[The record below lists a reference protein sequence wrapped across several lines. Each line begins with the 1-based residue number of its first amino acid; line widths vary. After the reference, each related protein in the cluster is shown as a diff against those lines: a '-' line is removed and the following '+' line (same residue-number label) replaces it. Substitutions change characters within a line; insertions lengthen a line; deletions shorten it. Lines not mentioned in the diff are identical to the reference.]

1 MNVLGIHIGHE
12 SSAALVV
19 DGKILADVAEERFTR
34 TKHYCGLPIA
44 SIDYCLKSQKLK
56 MSDIDIVAVP
66 AAWSVPGLNFLLGL
80 KGARQERKTK
90 KRSMLEFAHALFKK
104 ETPKPPLYIKN
115 FPIEDSTEIVHVN
128 HHLAHAASA
137 YYTTNLREKQLIV
150 TMDGAGDG
158 MSVALW
164 RGENGKIEL
173 LQSFPTSASM
183 GWFYSN
189 VTEAL
194 GWWHGDG
201 EGKTMGLAPYG
212 DYTKVQGVLTKFHPK
227 FSKGQLVQHHD
238 FGRAFFWNEGGAIQ
252 WHFDDAYEIRRL
264 IQKYGREHIAAE
276 AQRVLEEQVPE
287 VIYPWMEKEGTH
299 HLSCAGGVF
308 LNVKLNQ
315 HIWESGLVAH
325 HHIYPNAGDSGLA
338 VGAALYAYFQVNP
351 SAPIYNIEDLYWGPE
366 YSETEIE
373 AALRLRHLTC
383 HRIENVEECVAKW
396 LAEGKIIAWFQ
407 GRMESGPR
415 ALGNRSILMSANEP
429 KNKDIINARVKFR
442 EAFRP
447 FCPSLLWERRADYLQ
462 MSRDEFF
469 MITSFTCPEAKRNKI
484 PAVVHADAT
493 LRPQTVKKEFNPRF
507 WNLINAFGKLTGEP
521 LLLNT
526 SFNIM
531 GDPIVNHPREAIR
544 CFYDNGLDFLVLGNF
559 VLAKNSHFER

>member
-1 MNVLGIHIGHE
+1 MNILGIHIGHD

-19 DGKILADVAEERFTR
+19 DGKIVADVAEERFTR

-56 MSDIDIVAVP
+56 MADIDIVAVP
-66 AAWSVPGLNFLLGL
+66 ADCSVPDLNFLLDL
-80 KGARQERKTK
+80 KGAKRERKTK
-90 KRSMLEFAHALFKK
+90 KRSMLEFTEEWFKK
-104 ETPKPPLYIKN
+104 GAAKPPLYIKN
-115 FPIEDSTEIVHVN
+115 FGIKHSTEIVHVN

-137 YYTTNLREKQLIV
+137 YYTNNLSEKQLIV
-150 TMDGAGDG
+150 TMDGSGDG
-158 MSVALW
+158 MSIALW

-173 LQSFPTSASM
+173 LQAFPLSASI
-183 GWFYSN
+183 GFFYSN

-212 DYTKVQGVLTKFHPK
+212 DYTKAQGVLTKFHPK
-227 FSKGQLVQHHD
+227 FSKGQVLEHHD
-238 FGRAFFWNEGGAIQ
+238 FGRSFFWNEGGAIQ
-252 WHFDDAYEIRRL
+252 WHYDEAYEIRDL
-264 IQKYGREHIAAE
+264 VQKYGREHIAAE
-276 AQRVLEEQVPE
+276 AQRVLEEQVQE
-287 VIYPWMEKEGTH
+287 IIYPWMEKEGTRN
-299 HLSCAGGVF
+299 LSCSGGVF

-315 HIWESGLVAH
+315 RIWESGRVTR

-338 VGAALYAYFQVNP
+338 VGAALYAYYQVNP
-351 SAPIYNIEDLYWGPE
+351 SAPIDNIEDLYWGPE

-373 AALRLRHLTC
+373 AALKLRNLLY
-383 HRIENVEECVAKW
+383 RRVENIEEYVAKQ
-396 LAEGKIIAWFQ
+396 LAEGKIISWFQ

-415 ALGNRSILMSANEP
+415 ALGNRSILMSANQP
-429 KNKDIINARVKFR
+429 QNKDTINARVKFR

-447 FCPSLLWERRADYLQ
+447 FCPSMLWENRADYLENP
-462 MSRDEFF
+462 RDEFF
-469 MITSFTCPEAKRNKI
+469 MITSFTCVEGKRKKV

-507 WNLINAFGKLTGEP
+507 WNLINEFGKLSDEP

-531 GDPIVNHPREAIR
+531 GEPIVTHPREAVR
-544 CFYDNGLDFLVLGNF
+544 CFYDNGLDCLALGNF
-559 VLAKNSHFER
+559 VLEKNNH

>member
-1 MNVLGIHIGHE
+1 MNILGIHIGHD

-19 DGKILADVAEERFTR
+19 DGKIVADVAEERFTR

-56 MSDIDIVAVP
+56 MADIDIVAVP
-66 AAWSVPGLNFLLGL
+66 ADCSVPDLNFLLDL
-80 KGARQERKTK
+80 KGAKRERKTK
-90 KRSMLEFAHALFKK
+90 KRSMLEFTEELFKK
-104 ETPKPPLYIKN
+104 GAAKPPLYIKN
-115 FPIEDSTEIVHVN
+115 FAIKHSTEIVHVN

-137 YYTTNLREKQLIV
+137 YYTNNLSEKQLIV
-150 TMDGAGDG
+150 TMDGSGDG
-158 MSVALW
+158 MSIALW

-173 LQSFPTSASM
+173 LQSFPLSASI
-183 GWFYSN
+183 GFFYSN

-201 EGKTMGLAPYG
+201 EGKTKGLAPYG
-212 DYTKVQGVLTKFHPK
+212 DYSKAQGVLTKFHPK
-227 FSKGQLVQHHD
+227 FSKGQVLEHHD
-238 FGRAFFWNEGGAIQ
+238 FGRSFFWNEGGAIQ
-252 WHFDDAYEIRRL
+252 WHYDEAYEIRDL
-264 IQKYGREHIAAE
+264 VQKYGREHIAAE
-276 AQRVLEEQVPE
+276 AQRVLEEQVQE
-287 VIYPWMEKEGTH
+287 IIYPWMEKEGTRN
-299 HLSCAGGVF
+299 LSCSGGVF

-315 HIWESGLVAH
+315 RIWESGRVTR

-338 VGAALYAYFQVNP
+338 VGAALYAYYQVNP
-351 SAPIYNIEDLYWGPE
+351 SAPIDNIEDLYWGPE

-373 AALRLRHLTC
+373 AALKLRNLLY
-383 HRIENVEECVAKW
+383 RRVENIEEYVAKQ
-396 LAEGKIIAWFQ
+396 LAEGKIISWFQ

-415 ALGNRSILMSANEP
+415 ALGNRSILMSANQP
-429 KNKDIINARVKFR
+429 QNKDTINARVKFR

-447 FCPSLLWERRADYLQ
+447 FCPSMLWENRADYLENP
-462 MSRDEFF
+462 RDEFF
-469 MITSFTCPEAKRNKI
+469 MITSFTCVEGKRKKV

-507 WNLINAFGKLTGEP
+507 WNLINEFGKLSDEP

-531 GDPIVNHPREAIR
+531 GEPIVTHPREAVR
-544 CFYDNGLDFLVLGNF
+544 CFYDNGLDCLALGNF
-559 VLAKNSHFER
+559 VLEKNNH

>member
-1 MNVLGIHIGHE
+1 VNILGIHIGHD

-19 DGKILADVAEERFTR
+19 DGKIVADVAEERFTR

-56 MSDIDIVAVP
+56 MADIDIVAVP
-66 AAWSVPGLNFLLGL
+66 ADCSVPDLNFLLDL
-80 KGARQERKTK
+80 KGAKRERKTK
-90 KRSMLEFAHALFKK
+90 KRSMLEFTEELFKK
-104 ETPKPPLYIKN
+104 GAAKPPLYIKN
-115 FPIEDSTEIVHVN
+115 FAIKHSTEIVHVN

-137 YYTTNLREKQLIV
+137 YYTNNLSEKQLIV
-150 TMDGAGDG
+150 TMDGSGDG
-158 MSVALW
+158 MSIALW

-173 LQSFPTSASM
+173 LQAFPLSASI
-183 GWFYSN
+183 GFFYSN

-212 DYTKVQGVLTKFHPK
+212 DYTKAQGVLTKFHPK
-227 FSKGQLVQHHD
+227 FSKGQVLEHHD
-238 FGRAFFWNEGGAIQ
+238 FGRSFFWNEGGAIQ
-252 WHFDDAYEIRRL
+252 WHYDEAYEIRDL
-264 IQKYGREHIAAE
+264 VQKYGREHIAAE
-276 AQRVLEEQVPE
+276 AQRVLEEQVQE
-287 VIYPWMEKEGTH
+287 IIYPWMEKEGTRN
-299 HLSCAGGVF
+299 LSCSGGVF

-315 HIWESGLVAH
+315 RIWESGRVTR

-338 VGAALYAYFQVNP
+338 VGAALYAYYQVNP
-351 SAPIYNIEDLYWGPE
+351 SAPIDNIEDLYWGPE

-373 AALRLRHLTC
+373 AALKLRNLLY
-383 HRIENVEECVAKW
+383 RRVENIEEYVAKQ
-396 LAEGKIIAWFQ
+396 LAEGKIISWFQ

-415 ALGNRSILMSANEP
+415 ALGNRSILMSANQP
-429 KNKDIINARVKFR
+429 QNKDTINARVKFR

-447 FCPSLLWERRADYLQ
+447 FCPSMLWENRADYLENP
-462 MSRDEFF
+462 RDEFF
-469 MITSFTCPEAKRNKI
+469 MITSFTCVEGKRKKV

-507 WNLINAFGKLTGEP
+507 WNLINEFGKLSNEP

-531 GDPIVNHPREAIR
+531 GEPIVTHPREAIR
-544 CFYDNGLDFLVLGNF
+544 CFYDNGLDCLALGNF
-559 VLAKNSHFER
+559 VLEKNNH

>member
-1 MNVLGIHIGHE
+1 MNILGIHIGHD

-19 DGKILADVAEERFTR
+19 DGKIVADVAEERFTR

-56 MSDIDIVAVP
+56 MADIDIVAVP
-66 AAWSVPGLNFLLGL
+66 ADCSVPDLNFLLDL
-80 KGARQERKTK
+80 KGAKRERKTK
-90 KRSMLEFAHALFKK
+90 KRSMLEFTEELFKK
-104 ETPKPPLYIKN
+104 GAAKPPLYIKN
-115 FPIEDSTEIVHVN
+115 FPVKDSTEIVHVN

-137 YYTTNLREKQLIV
+137 YYTNNLREKQLIV
-150 TMDGAGDG
+150 TMDGSGDG
-158 MSVALW
+158 MSIALW

-173 LQSFPTSASM
+173 LQAFPLSASI
-183 GWFYSN
+183 GFFYSN

-212 DYTKVQGVLTKFHPK
+212 DYTKAQGVLTKFHPK
-227 FSKGQLVQHHD
+227 FSKGQVLEHHD
-238 FGRAFFWNEGGAIQ
+238 FGRSFFWNEGGAIQ
-252 WHFDDAYEIRRL
+252 WHYDEAYEIRDL
-264 IQKYGREHIAAE
+264 VQKYGREHIAAE
-276 AQRVLEEQVPE
+276 AQRVLEEQVQE
-287 VIYPWMEKEGTH
+287 IIYPWMEKEGTRN
-299 HLSCAGGVF
+299 LSCSGGVF

-315 HIWESGLVAH
+315 RVWESGRVAR

-338 VGAALYAYFQVNP
+338 VGAALYAYYQVNP
-351 SAPIYNIEDLYWGPE
+351 SAPIDSIEDLYWGPE

-373 AALRLRHLTC
+373 AALKLRNLLY
-383 HRIENVEECVAKW
+383 RRVENIEQYVAKQ
-396 LAEGKIIAWFQ
+396 LAEGKIISWFQ

-415 ALGNRSILMSANEP
+415 ALGNRSILMSANQP
-429 KNKDIINARVKFR
+429 QNKDTINARVKFR

-447 FCPSLLWERRADYLQ
+447 FCPSMLWENRADYLENP
-462 MSRDEFF
+462 RDEFF
-469 MITSFTCPEAKRNKI
+469 MITSFTCTEAKRKKV

-507 WNLINAFGKLTGEP
+507 WNLINEFGKLSDEP

-531 GDPIVNHPREAIR
+531 GEPIVTHPREAIR
-544 CFYDNGLDFLVLGNF
+544 CFYDNGLDCLALGNF
-559 VLAKNSHFER
+559 VLEKNNH